1 MITYNDNINDL
12 FETCGYTF
20 RQTEY
25 LSLALTHSSFANE
38 NRKAKT
44 ECNERLEFFGDSV
57 LSILVSEYMFF
68 KYPDLP
74 EGELTRTRAA
84 VVCEE
89 TLFSLAVKIDLCS
102 HIKLGK
108 GEENHG
114 GRERKSI
121 LADAFEA
128 FLAAVYIDGG
138 KKAAGD
144 FLYPLIIPEIEKH
157 IEPGSNVDYKTVL
170 QQFVQESPE
179 AVLEYTVTGEEGP
192 HHDKIFFVDAVLDG
206 NVVGKGSGKSKRR
219 AEQQAARDALILFGV
234 IKE

>member
-1 MITYNDNINDL
+1 MYNENLNDL
-12 FETCGYTF
+12 YTTCGYTF
-20 RQTEY
+20 KKTEY

-38 NRKAKT
+38 SKKSKT

-74 EGELTRTRAA
+74 EGELTRTRAS

-89 TLFSLAVKIDLCS
+89 TLFALAEKIDLCS

-108 GEENHG
+108 GEEQNG
-114 GRERKSI
+114 GRHRKSI

-138 KKAAGD
+138 RDAAEK

-157 IEPGSNVDYKTVL
+157 IEPGSNIDYKTVL
-170 QQFVQESPE
+170 QQFVQGSPD
-179 AVLEYTVTGEEGP
+179 AVLEYVVTGEEGP
-192 HHDKIFFVDAVLDG
+192 HHDKVFYVDAILDG
-206 NVVGKGSGKSKRR
+206 AVVGKGTGKSKRR
-219 AEQQAARDALILFGV
+219 AEQQAAQNTLILFGV

>member
-1 MITYNDNINDL
+1 MKYNDNINDL
-12 FETCGYTF
+12 YASAGYTF
-20 RQTEY
+20 KETEY
-25 LSLALTHSSFANE
+25 LSLALTHSSYANE
-38 NRKAKT
+38 FKNDKS

-84 VVCEE
+84 VICEE
-89 TLFSLAVKIDLCS
+89 TLFLLANKINLGA

-108 GEENHG
+108 GEEHTG

-121 LADAFEA
+121 VADAFEA

-138 KKAAGD
+138 RKSAED

-157 IEPGSNVDYKTVL
+157 IVPGGNVDYKTLL
-170 QQFVQESPE
+170 QQFVQSSKG
-179 AVLEYTVTGEEGP
+179 VLLEYVVTKEEGP
-192 HHDKIFFVDAVLDG
+192 HHDKVFFVDAVVDG
-206 NVVGKGSGKSKRR
+206 STVGRGTGKSKRR
-219 AEQQAARDALILFGV
+219 AEQQAAKDALELFGV
-234 IKE
+234 IEE

>member
-1 MITYNDNINDL
+1 MYNENLNDL
-12 FETCGYTF
+12 YKTCGYTF
-20 RQTEY
+20 KNTDY
-25 LSLALTHSSFANE
+25 LTLALTHSSYANE
-38 NRKAKT
+38 NRKTKN

-68 KYPDLP
+68 KYPNLP

-89 TLFSLAVKIDLCS
+89 TLFTLAEKIDLGS

-108 GEENHG
+108 GEEQNG
-114 GRERKSI
+114 GRKRKSI

-128 FLAAVYIDGG
+128 FLATVYIDGG
-138 KKAAGD
+138 RSAAEK

-179 AVLEYTVTGEEGP
+179 AVLEYVVTGEEGP
-192 HHDKIFFVDAVLDG
+192 HHDRVFSVDAVLDG
-206 NVVGKGSGKSKRR
+206 AVVGKGQGKSKRR
-219 AEQQAARDALILFGV
+219 AEQQAAHNALILFGV